1 MSEFTPPTR
10 DRQLEV
16 FTRFDADLRTLI
28 ESLITDE
35 LIEEHRQKPLGQH
48 SDALE
53 RVLNYFRRPPHF
65 GLYSRVACRE
75 YQVIALPVAPGSTPA
90 PIDEPVYYD
99 KTEALHAVFLRH
111 VDWLRAQTRGE

>member
-1 MSEFTPPTR
+1 MAEITPPAT
-10 DRQLEV
+10 DRQLTV
-16 FTRFDADLRTLI
+16 FTRFDEELRAHIT
-28 ESLITDE
+28 SLITDE

-48 SDALE
+48 SDSLE

-65 GLYSRVACRE
+65 GLYSRAACRE
-75 YQVIALPVAPGSTPA
+75 YQVIALPVPPGSVPD

-111 VDWLRAQTRGE
+111 VDMLRSQKAGD

>member
-1 MSEFTPPTR
+1 MSETTLPEG

-16 FTRFDADLRTLI
+16 LTRFDADLRRQI
-28 ESLITDE
+28 DALITDE
-35 LIEEHRQKPLGQH
+35 LIDEHRRKPLGQH

-75 YQVIALPVAPGSTPA
+75 YQVIALPVAPGSA
-90 PIDEPVYYD
+90 PEPVDEPVYYD
-99 KTEALHAVFLRH
+99 KSEALHAVFLRH
-111 VDWLRAQTRGE
+111 VDWLRAQARGE

>member
-1 MSEFTPPTR
+1 MAGNTPPV
-10 DRQLEV
+10 DRQLTV
-16 FTRFDADLRTLI
+16 FTRFDEELRAHVK
-28 ESLITDE
+28 SLLTDE
-35 LIEEHRQKPLGQH
+35 LIEEHRRKPLGQH

-65 GLYSRVACRE
+65 ALYSRSACRE
-75 YQVIALPVAPGSTPA
+75 YQVIALPVTSGSAPE

-111 VDWLRAQTRGE
+111 VDMLRSQ

>member
-1 MSEFTPPTR
+1 MSEITPPTG

-16 FTRFDADLRTLI
+16 FTRFDADLRARI
-28 ESLITDE
+28 NALITDE

-75 YQVIALPVAPGSTPA
+75 YQVIALPVTPGGAPEPV
-90 PIDEPVYYD
+90 DEPVYYD

-111 VDWLRAQTRGE
+111 VDWLRAQSRGE